1 MLFLMSTQTIHD
13 KAAQGLLASRQ
24 ALSFDFFDQ
33 STSFARVIAGEAGF
47 LTFSAANVLPG
58 TAGPKLVLADRS
70 PYGLAGKN
78 SPRNQSNSKPVRH
91 FALFQRGPRFLPGL
105 VCASEAEAAVTT

>member
-1 MLFLMSTQTIHD
+1 MSTQTIHD
-13 KAAQGLLASRQ
+13 KAAQGFLAKRYLSISSTNRPPSPVSSQ
-24 ALSFDFFDQ
+24 ATLDS
-33 STSFARVIAGEAGF
+33 
-47 LTFSAANVLPG
+47 LTFSAANVLTG